1 MNISIKNS
9 LKALRPSNPTPSI
22 LELIPYTETLIDP
35 KLLDQI
41 ALEFKKSGVT
51 DANNSTA
58 MLLLSEL
65 SNVGLVEITC
75 NEFPST
81 LGRLF
86 IIKRTI

>member
-9 LKALRPSNPTPSI
+9 LKARRSNNPTPAI
-22 LELIPYTETLIDP
+22 LELIPYTETVIDP
-35 KLLDQI
+35 KLLDQM
-41 ALEFKKSGVT
+41 AMEFKKSGV
-51 DANNSTA
+51 DNVNNSAT

-75 NEFPST
+75 NEFPGT